1 MKGVELYGRVRYAV
15 QIDGLSR
22 REAARRFGID
32 PRTVA
37 KMMVFS
43 VPPGYRRKKPPARPK
58 LDPFIGI
65 IDRILEEDKRRPTK
79 QRHTSKRIF
88 ERLQDEHGF
97 AGGLTI
103 VKDYVHER
111 RLRQREVFVPLRHDP
126 GHAQVDFGEALAE
139 IGGAEQKI
147 HFFAM
152 DLPHS
157 DAGFVQAYP
166 AETTEAFCAG
176 HSAAFSF
183 FGKVPQSI
191 LYDNSKIA
199 VARILGDG
207 TRQRTRVFSELQSH
221 YLFEDRFGRPGKGN
235 DKGKVEGLVG
245 WIRRNYLVPM
255 PRAAS
260 FAALNARLLDA
271 CRRRLGDR
279 LRGHA
284 ATIGERLVR
293 DLAVFQSLP
302 ATPYDACEKK
312 TGRVNSLS
320 LVRYRGTDYSVP
332 TAYGHREI
340 LIRGY
345 VHEVVIACGA
355 DIIARHARSYERE
368 DFVFDPLHYLALL
381 EQKVG
386 ALDQAAPLVGWD
398 LPEEFATFH
407 RLLEARMGKRGKR
420 EFVQVLRLLETF
432 RRDDVVVGIKEAM
445 ARGTIGFDAVKHL
458 MLCRIERRPP
468 RLDLM
473 VYPYLPRATV
483 ATTSARTYMELLT
496 GVAT

>member
-1 MKGVELYGRVRYAV
+1 MKGVELYARVRRAV
-15 QIDGLSR
+15 CIEGLSR

-37 KMMVFS
+37 KMLAFS
-43 VPPGYRRKKPPARPK
+43 VPPGYRRSKPPVRPK
-58 LDPFIGI
+58 LDPFTGI
-65 IDRILEEDKRRPTK
+65 IERILEEDKGGPAK

-88 ERLQDEHGF
+88 ERLRDEHGY
-97 AGGLTI
+97 AGGITI

-111 RLRQREVFVPLRHDP
+111 RQRQQEMFVPLRHEP
-126 GHAQVDFGEALAE
+126 GHAQADFGEAWAV
-139 IGGAEQKI
+139 IGGVEQKI

-157 DAGFVQAYP
+157 DAGFVQVYP

-176 HSAAFSF
+176 HTAAFHF
-183 FGKVPQSI
+183 FGKVPKSI
-191 LYDNSKIA
+191 LYDNTKIA

-207 TRQRTRVFSELQSH
+207 KRQRTRVFSELQSH
-221 YLFEDRFGRPGKGN
+221 YLFLDRFGRPGKGN

-245 WIRRNYLVPM
+245 LIRRNYLVPM
-255 PRAAS
+255 PRAANYE
-260 FAALNARLLDA
+260 ALNAKLIDD

-284 ATIGERLVR
+284 ETIGERLVR
-293 DLAVFQSLP
+293 DLASFQALP
-302 ATPYDACEKK
+302 TTPYDACEKK
-312 TGRVNSLS
+312 GGRVSSLS

-332 TAYGHREI
+332 IAYGHREV

-345 VHEVVIACGA
+345 VHEVVISCGA
-355 DIIARHARSYERE
+355 EIIARHARSYERE
-368 DFVFDPLHYLALL
+368 DFVFNPLHYLALL
-381 EQKVG
+381 ERKIG
-386 ALDQAAPLVGWD
+386 ALDQAAPLAGWQ
-398 LPEEFATFH
+398 LPEEFTTLR

-420 EFVQVLRLLETF
+420 EFVQVLRLLESF
-432 RRDDVVVGIKEAM
+432 QPDDVLAGVREAI
-445 ARGTIGFDAVKHL
+445 ARGVIGFDAVKHL

-468 RLDLM
+468 RLDLS

-483 ATTSARTYMELLT
+483 ATTSARTYMGLLT
-496 GVAT
+496 GLAS